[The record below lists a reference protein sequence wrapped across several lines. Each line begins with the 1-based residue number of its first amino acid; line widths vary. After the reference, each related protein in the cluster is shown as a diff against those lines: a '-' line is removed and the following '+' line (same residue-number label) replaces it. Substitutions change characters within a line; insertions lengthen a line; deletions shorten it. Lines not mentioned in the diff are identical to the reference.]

1 MRYVFKFNEI
11 NDFLVNQIL
20 EGLKFNFPLF
30 IIKKKP
36 QRKFSEAKFLKKK
49 SDYFTIKVTLLA
61 SLLASSESF

>member
-30 IIKKKP
+30 IIKKKA
-36 QRKFSEAKFLKKK
+36 SEKILWGQIPEKEKWLFYDKG
-49 SDYFTIKVTLLA
+49 Y
-61 SLLASSESF
+61 SSC